1 MKLTHRQQQILDLIR
16 SAIEATGYPPTR
28 AEIATRFG
36 FKSPNAAEAHLRALR
51 DKGAIELIPGTSRGI
66 RLTREMSG
74 LPLVGRVAAGEPILA
89 EQNIEDFVSISG
101 TLFHPAADYLLR
113 VHGDS
118 MRDGGIMDGD
128 LLAVHR
134 SPVAD
139 SGQMVVARIDDEVT
153 VKILKKTRSPSLI
166 QLLPQ
171 NPDYDPIEVD
181 LRLQAFAIEGL
192 GVGVIRTRCQGL
204 AERYATRTVMK
215 NTSGG

>member
-16 SAIEATGYPPTR
+16 DAIEATGYPPTR

-36 FKSPNAAEAHLRALR
+36 FKSPNAAEDHLRALR

-66 RLTREMSG
+66 RLSRESSG
-74 LPLVGRVAAGEPILA
+74 LPLVGRVAAGQPILA
-89 EQNIEDFVSISG
+89 EQNIEDFVSIPS

-113 VHGDS
+113 VRGDS

-134 SPVAD
+134 TPVAD
-139 SGQMVVARIDDEVT
+139 NGQMVVARIDDEVT

-171 NPDYDPIEVD
+171 NADYEPIEVD
-181 LRLQAFAIEGL
+181 LRQQDFAIEGL
-192 GVGVIRTRCQGL
+192 GVGVIRTHCR
-204 AERYATRTVMK
+204 
-215 NTSGG
+215 